1 MSSNLHLPDCMRLLP
16 DETMGVMRRLEWL
29 ARRRMQ
35 GTLTGKHT
43 SPDKGISV
51 EFAEHRPYAPG
62 DDPRTLDWRVIA
74 RSDRNVVRQYIEETN
89 LRATLAVD
97 VSGSMSYTGNSAA
110 AIGGK
115 ALSKLEYAKY
125 LAAALAY
132 LYIKQGD
139 AAGLVTFDRQP
150 LEFVRAASR
159 PSQVR
164 RILEVLDKAKPGADT
179 DAAAV
184 LHDVAERIPKRGV
197 VFLISDLFDDPDKI
211 VEALHH
217 FDFRQHELVVFHV
230 MAEEELGFPF
240 NGYQQ
245 FRDLEKIVATL
256 RIDPQAVRAAYLEK
270 VGRFVRAIEAACGN
284 LRADYMPVNTKNPL
298 RQTLLRYIGRRM
310 HAKRGR

>member
-1 MSSNLHLPDCMRLLP
+1 MRLLP
-16 DETMGVMRRLEWL
+16 EETLAVMRRLEWL

-43 SPDKGISV
+43 SPDKGVSM

-62 DDPRTLDWRVIA
+62 DDPRTLDWRVMA

-89 LRATLAVD
+89 LRTTLAVD
-97 VSGSMSYTGNSAA
+97 VSGSMAYTGKQAA
-110 AIGGK
+110 VLDGK
-115 ALSKLEYAKY
+115 PMSKLAYAKY

-132 LYIKQGD
+132 LFIKQGD
-139 AAGLVTFDRQP
+139 AAGLVTFDRKP

-164 RILEVLDKAKPGADT
+164 RILEVLDRSKAGADT

-184 LHDVAERIPKRGV
+184 LHDVAERIPRRGV
-197 VFLISDLFDDPDKI
+197 VMVISDLFDDPARI

-217 FDFRQHELVVFHV
+217 FDFRQHELVVFHL
-230 MAEEELGFPF
+230 MAEEELTFPF
-240 NGYQQ
+240 SGYQQ
-245 FRDLEKIVATL
+245 FRDLEKVSPML
-256 RIDPQAVRAAYLEK
+256 RIDPHAVRAAYLERI
-270 VGRFVRAIEAACGN
+270 GRFVRTLEAACGN
-284 LRADYMPVNTKNPL
+284 LRADYVPVNTKHPL

-310 HAKRGR
+310 HAKRSR

>member
-1 MSSNLHLPDCMRLLP
+1 
-16 DETMGVMRRLEWL
+16 MGVMRRLEWL

-51 EFAEHRPYAPG
+51 EFAEHRPYTPG

-89 LRATLAVD
+89 LRAMLVVD
-97 VSGSMSYTGNSAA
+97 VSGSMGYTGKSAA
-110 AIGGK
+110 KLAGK
-115 ALSKLEYAKY
+115 PLSKIEYAKH

-132 LYIKQGD
+132 LFIKQGD
-139 AAGLVTFDRQP
+139 AAGLVTFDRKP
-150 LEFVRAASR
+150 RHFRRAASR

-164 RILEVLDKAKPGADT
+164 RILEVLDRTKAGIDT

-184 LHDVAERIPKRGV
+184 LHDVAERIPKRGSV
-197 VFLISDLFDDPDKI
+197 ILISDLFDDPVRI

-230 MAEEELGFPF
+230 MAEEELSFPF
-240 NGYQQ
+240 TGYQQ
-245 FRDLEKIVATL
+245 FRDLEKVAPTV
-256 RIDPQAVRAAYLEK
+256 RIDPHAVRAGYLER
-270 VGRFVRAIEAACGN
+270 VSQFVRTIEAACGN
-284 LRADYMPVNTKNPL
+284 LSADYVPVNTRNPL
-298 RQTLLRYIGRRM
+298 RQTLLRYLGRRM
-310 HAKRGR
+310 HAKRAR

>member
-1 MSSNLHLPDCMRLLP
+1 MASPSHLPACMRLLP
-16 DETMGVMRRLEWL
+16 EETMGVMRRLELL

-51 EFAEHRPYAPG
+51 EFAEHRPYTPG

-97 VSGSMSYTGNSAA
+97 VSGSMAYTGKSAA
-110 AIGGK
+110 KLDGK
-115 ALSKLEYAKY
+115 PLSKLAYAKY

-132 LYIKQGD
+132 LFIKQGD
-139 AAGLVTFDRQP
+139 AAGLVTFDRKP
-150 LEFVRAASR
+150 LDFRRAASR

-164 RILEVLDKAKPGADT
+164 RILEVLDQTKAGADT

-184 LHDVAERIPKRGV
+184 LHDVAERIPKRGLV
-197 VFLISDLFDDPDKI
+197 MLVSDLFDDPVKI

-217 FDFRQHELVVFHV
+217 FDYRQHELVVFHV
-230 MAEEELGFPF
+230 MAEEELSFPF
-240 NGYQQ
+240 TGYQQ
-245 FRDLEKIVATL
+245 FRDLEKTVPTV
-256 RIDPQAVRAAYLEK
+256 RIDPHAVRAGYLERVAK
-270 VGRFVRAIEAACGN
+270 FVRTIEAACGN
-284 LRADYMPVNTKNPL
+284 LRADYVPVNTRNPL
-298 RQTLLRYIGRRM
+298 RQTLLRYLGRRLQS
-310 HAKRGR
+310 KRVR

>member
-1 MSSNLHLPDCMRLLP
+1 MPHLPACMRLLP
-16 DETMGVMRRLEWL
+16 EETLAVMRRLEWL

-43 SPDKGISV
+43 SPDKGVSM

-62 DDPRTLDWRVIA
+62 DDPRTLDWRVMA

-89 LRATLAVD
+89 LRTTLAVD
-97 VSGSMSYTGNSAA
+97 VSGSMAYTGKQAA
-110 AIGGK
+110 VLDGK
-115 ALSKLEYAKY
+115 PMSKLAYAKY

-132 LYIKQGD
+132 LFIKQGD
-139 AAGLVTFDRQP
+139 AAGLVTFDRKP

-164 RILEVLDKAKPGADT
+164 RILEVLDRSKAGADT

-184 LHDVAERIPKRGV
+184 LHDVAERIPRRGV
-197 VFLISDLFDDPDKI
+197 VMVISDLFDDPARI

-217 FDFRQHELVVFHV
+217 FDFRQHELVVFHL
-230 MAEEELGFPF
+230 MAEEELTFPF
-240 NGYQQ
+240 SGYQQ
-245 FRDLEKIVATL
+245 FRDLEKVSPML
-256 RIDPQAVRAAYLEK
+256 RIDPHAVRAAYLERI
-270 VGRFVRAIEAACGN
+270 GRFVRTLEAACGN
-284 LRADYMPVNTKNPL
+284 LRADYVPVNTKHPL

-310 HAKRGR
+310 HAKRSR

>member
-1 MSSNLHLPDCMRLLP
+1 
-16 DETMGVMRRLEWL
+16 MGVMRRLEWL

-43 SPDKGISV
+43 SPDKGVSV

-89 LRATLAVD
+89 LRTTLAVD
-97 VSGSMSYTGNSAA
+97 VSGSMAYTGQSAA
-110 AIGGK
+110 TLDGQV
-115 ALSKLEYAKY
+115 LSKLAYAKY

-132 LYIKQGD
+132 LFIKQGD

-150 LEFVRAASR
+150 LDFVRAASR

-164 RILEVLDKAKPGADT
+164 RILEVLDRAKPGADT

-197 VFLISDLFDDPDKI
+197 VMLISDLFDDPTRI
-211 VEALHH
+211 VAALHH
-217 FDFRQHELVVFHV
+217 FDFRQHELVIFHL
-230 MAEEELGFPF
+230 MAEEELSFPF
-240 NGYQQ
+240 TGYQQ
-245 FRDLEKIVATL
+245 FRDLEHTVPTL
-256 RIDPQAVRAAYLEK
+256 RIDPQAVRASYLER
-270 VGRFVRAIEAACGN
+270 VGKFVRMIEAACGN
-284 LRADYMPVNTKNPL
+284 LRADYVPVNTRHPL
-298 RQTLLRYIGRRM
+298 RQTLLRYLGHRM